1 MPSQELDVPV
11 RLRLFHVGVVVA
23 LVGVVLRLIR

>member
-1 MPSQELDVPV
+1 MTSQQPDLLI